1 MLRTHARPENATA
14 ASLASGTLSCS
25 VSEVCFIHFK
35 ALAGNLPA
43 NANSTE
49 PQMKEAAL
57 TDLKTALEANGRSVD
72 AGEGLPPELGRRTS
86 RPAGLT
92 PHDRAEAQVH
102 FVVAAR
108 QMREALIGKDLFADP
123 AWDMLLQLYA
133 AFLSQRRISTG
144 ELILASGV
152 PSTTG
157 LRWIQKLELVGLENR
172 AVDPLDGRRVWAEI
186 SEEGALKMRILFDTI
201 AWSS

>member
-1 MLRTHARPENATA
+1 
-14 ASLASGTLSCS
+14 
-25 VSEVCFIHFK
+25 
-35 ALAGNLPA
+35 
-43 NANSTE
+43 
-49 PQMKEAAL
+49 
-57 TDLKTALEANGRSVD
+57 
-72 AGEGLPPELGRRTS
+72 
-86 RPAGLT
+86 
-92 PHDRAEAQVH
+92 
-102 FVVAAR
+102 
-108 QMREALIGKDLFADP
+108 MREALIGKDLFADP

-157 LRWIQKLELVGLENR
+157 LRWIQKLELVGLANR